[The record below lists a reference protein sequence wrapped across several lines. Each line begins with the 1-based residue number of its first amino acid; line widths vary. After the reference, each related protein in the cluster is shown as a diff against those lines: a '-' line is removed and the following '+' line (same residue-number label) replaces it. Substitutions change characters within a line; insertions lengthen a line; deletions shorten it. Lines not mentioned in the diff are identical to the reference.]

1 MSVPTNQQQEREWIR
16 EAHEVVSDL
25 FERRPGL
32 YWLDLALSSLVAWSA
47 TATYFL
53 APAGSVWQLASLAIA
68 GIAFFR
74 AGTFIHEIIHMGRS
88 EMPWFKRVWNLLIGI
103 PLLMPWILY
112 RNHIEHHSRAHFGT
126 PRDGE
131 YLPLAASP
139 LFETIKYLAHIP
151 VLSLMALG
159 RFGLAGPVSWVIPP
173 LRRWLL
179 KAGSAY
185 VSNPYYRKMFPE
197 RERKH
202 LVIVEIL
209 CLAWILTWLV
219 LTLFGPV
226 GWIHWLMAWILHAW
240 TLGLNWVRNLAAH
253 SYSKRG
259 ESMSHL
265 EQLHDSVNITG
276 QSWLTVWLFPVGLRY
291 HGLHHLFPGLP
302 YHALG
307 QAHRR
312 LIDHFGPDSP
322 YAPANHSNYFAV
334 VAQLFRGA
342 KATPAN
348 HSAIQVWRQQA

>member
-1 MSVPTNQQQEREWIR
+1 MSSSLNPQQEREWIR

-32 YWLDLALSSLVAWSA
+32 YWADLLISALVAWSA
-47 TATYFL
+47 TVLFFL
-53 APAGSVWQLASLAIA
+53 APIGSAWQLLGLVIA
-68 GIAFFR
+68 GIGFFR
-74 AGTFIHEIIHMGRS
+74 AGTFMHEIIHMGRS
-88 EMPWFKRVWNLLIGI
+88 EMTWFKRCWNLLVGI

-139 LFETIKYLAHIP
+139 LRETIKYLCQTP
-151 VLSLMALG
+151 VLPLMALA
-159 RFGLAGPVSWVIPP
+159 RFGIAAPLSWLFPP

-185 VSNPYYRKMFPE
+185 VSNPYYRKDFPQ

-209 CLAWILTWLV
+209 CFAWICSWLA

-226 GWIHWLMAWILHAW
+226 EWFHWLMAWALHAW

-265 EQLHDSVNITG
+265 DQLQDSVNITG
-276 QSWLTVWLFPVGLRY
+276 QTWLTVWLFPVGLRY
-291 HGLHHLFPGLP
+291 HALHHLFPGLP
-302 YHALG
+302 YHAMG
-307 QAHRR
+307 EAHRR
-312 LIDHFGPDSP
+312 LMSHFGPQSL
-322 YAPANHSNYFAV
+322 YAPVNYDNYFAV
-334 VAQLFRGA
+334 VARLFRRAGS
-342 KATPAN
+342 TPVD
-348 HSAIQVWRQQA
+348 HSAIQVWRQQT